1 MSGIAFGKTLKYL
14 REKARIPSK
23 NLSMQAGKAATYV
36 SQLERGLI
44 KNPNYETCYRLLE
57 LIGLE
62 PDSIVKVL
70 SRHGLVSRSN
80 IFIDANDYISR
91 PGPGHKDSAHKTD
104 INPRIYDEKYRDTK
118 DKNYNIL
125 CVLDTL
131 ADTDI
136 TRGSLVINNIY
147 NLTQDENNLDFLC
160 DLFTVD
166 YAQLS
171 PKVKAEILLKLD
183 RILRGSKEGP
193 NFRAWAAKSQ
203 KPAGG

>member
-23 NLSMQAGKAATYV
+23 NLSLQAGKAATYV

-44 KNPNYETCYRLLE
+44 KNPSYDTCYKLLE
-57 LIGLE
+57 LIGVE
-62 PDSIVKVL
+62 PDAIENVL
-70 SRHGLVSRSN
+70 GRHGLVNGSN
-80 IFIDANDYISR
+80 IFIDAIEGNSKS
-91 PGPGHKDSAHKTD
+91 GNGQKDSPHKTE

-125 CVLDTL
+125 CVLDAL

-160 DLFTVD
+160 DLFNVD

-171 PKVKAEILLKLD
+171 PEVKAEILVKLS
-183 RILRGSKEGP
+183 RILRGSKDGP
-193 NFRAWAAKSQ
+193 TFRTWAAKSQ
-203 KPAGG
+203 KPARG